1 MIPIKS
7 KSRGLKTPRIKYNEV
22 GIPTIPDNNPNA
34 WKVPLNQSFILEPKS
49 TESNHKNNITP
60 ICGTKSAPT
69 LNTTELKTYPFIT
82 PNSVEF
88 FLNIKTISEANC
100 QEHWTKR
107 HRRHKKQ
114 KTILFWSFMEIKPF
128 VRLPCTITFVRLA
141 PKMLDKHDNLPMSMK
156 WLCDQLCAEITGD
169 QRAGRADDSD
179 KIKIKYD
186 QIKSKVYAVKIIIE
200 F

>member
-1 MIPIKS
+1 MDSLKS
-7 KSRGLKTPRIKYNEV
+7 KCRGLESPIIKDMEG
-22 GIPTIPDNNPNA
+22 GIPTIAVSKKTAKNS
-34 WKVPLNQSFILEPKS
+34 PLN
-49 TESNHKNNITP
+49 ESY
-60 ICGTKSAPT
+60 
-69 LNTTELKTYPFIT
+69 LKYPLIT

-107 HRRHKKQ
+107 HKRHKKQ
-114 KTILFWSFMEIKPF
+114 KNILFWSFLEVKPF
-128 VRLPCTITFVRLA
+128 VKLPCTITFIRLA
-141 PKMLDKHDNLPMSMK
+141 PKTLDVHDNLPMSQK

-169 QRAGRADDSD
+169 FRAGRADDSD
-179 KIKIKYD
+179 QIKIKYD